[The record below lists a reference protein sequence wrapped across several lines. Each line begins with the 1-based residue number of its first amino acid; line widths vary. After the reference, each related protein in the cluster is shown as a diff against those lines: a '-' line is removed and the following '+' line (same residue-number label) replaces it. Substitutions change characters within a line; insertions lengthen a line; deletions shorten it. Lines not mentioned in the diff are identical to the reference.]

1 MDFWTSKRQGLAEYI
16 CRKNAGWLPYQSAL
30 IANQKAFQVHF
41 YPCTQHGFHNDS
53 TPRFDK
59 AAADLSWARTLAFF
73 GKNLR

>member
-1 MDFWTSKRQGLAEYI
+1 
-16 CRKNAGWLPYQSAL
+16 
-30 IANQKAFQVHF
+30 VHF
-41 YPCTQHGFHNDS
+41 YPGTQHGFHNDS